1 MAFSIE
7 DISINTLIGPGSFV
21 SGDVK
26 INGFIRVDGD
36 IDGKIETSSNVI
48 IGESARVRGNLSA
61 KSVIIGGIIFGNIT
75 TKENVKLL
83 TTSAVIGNIISK
95 KTVIENNAFFQG
107 HCISIS
113 EEEKFKIQSEK
124 FLQNQSII
132 SKVNI

>member
-48 IGESARVRGNLSA
+48 IGEKARIRGNIDAS
-61 KSVIIGGIIFGNIT
+61 SVVIGGIVIGDITAPKGIKLLSNSVLIGNVT
-75 TKENVKLL
+75 TKSIQIEENV
-83 TTSAVIGNIISK
+83 VFN
-95 KTVIENNAFFQG
+95 G
-107 HCISIS
+107 HCISLS
-113 EEEKFKIQSEK
+113 NDEEYNKSSKR
-124 FLQNQSII
+124 FLDKQVIR
-132 SKVNI
+132 SKVI